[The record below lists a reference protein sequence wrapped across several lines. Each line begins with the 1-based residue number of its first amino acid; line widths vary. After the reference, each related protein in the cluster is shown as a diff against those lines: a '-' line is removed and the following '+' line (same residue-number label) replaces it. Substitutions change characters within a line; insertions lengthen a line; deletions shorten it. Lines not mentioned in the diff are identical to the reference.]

1 MAAPETPTAAQRGA
15 RAPVARRTRAP
26 AAAVE
31 ATPTRASASPAS
43 AAGTEPSTE
52 LDAPEPAVATPV
64 AELDQRSESPAYMP
78 DGARCRGT
86 VKWFSDDKG
95 YGFIRGDDGRDAFV
109 HYSAISNAGFRTLI
123 QGQAV
128 EYELQQ
134 SPKGLQAV
142 SVTSPQSVA
151 TGAR

>member
-1 MAAPETPTAAQRGA
+1 MAEPSTDLGA
-15 RAPVARRTRAP
+15 LTP
-26 AAAVE
+26 AAATSE
-31 ATPTRASASPAS
+31 A
-43 AAGTEPSTE
+43 EF
-52 LDAPEPAVATPV
+52 
-64 AELDQRSESPAYMP
+64 DQHSESPAYTP
-78 DGARCRGT
+78 EGGRCRGT

-109 HYSAISNAGFRTLI
+109 HYSAISNAGFRTLM

-142 SVTSPQSVA
+142 SVTSPQ
-151 TGAR
+151 GAR